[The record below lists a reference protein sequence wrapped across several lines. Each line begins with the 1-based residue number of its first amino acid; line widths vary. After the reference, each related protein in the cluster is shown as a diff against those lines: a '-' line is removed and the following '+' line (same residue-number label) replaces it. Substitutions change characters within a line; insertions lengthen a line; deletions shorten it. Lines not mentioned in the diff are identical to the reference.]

1 MDSFYFPDDVQRF
14 ERAVV
19 SGKPFK
25 SESTNRRLSKTG
37 SNADNDSSEPGSESE
52 FTDHEPPK
60 MVSCDSNYGPSIPDF
75 RQNNARR
82 SIMAF
87 LQDQSSDNE

>member
-1 MDSFYFPDDVQRF
+1 MPCFPDDVQKF
-14 ERAVV
+14 EKAIV

-25 SESTNRRLSKTG
+25 TGNTSRRLSKG
-37 SNADNDSSEPGSESE
+37 SGDDAHDANDSSGYGSESA
-52 FTDHEPPK
+52 HEPPK
-60 MVSCDSNYGPSIPDF
+60 MVSRNLVFALSILIPS
-75 RQNNARR
+75 QNNARR